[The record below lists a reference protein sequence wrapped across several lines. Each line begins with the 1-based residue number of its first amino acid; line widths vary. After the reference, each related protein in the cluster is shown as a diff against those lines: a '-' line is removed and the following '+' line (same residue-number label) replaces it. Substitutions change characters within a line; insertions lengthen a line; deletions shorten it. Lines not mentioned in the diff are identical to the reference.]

1 MGYGEKSTRTIRQED
16 IPVNVERT
24 YDPTHFTTF
33 NTNLPEN
40 RPKKRRLDDA
50 FPADT
55 PPNLSASTA
64 HLATGTL
71 GGTIFGST
79 QPMADQSFWY
89 NQPPQMATST
99 PLPRTSTPQTTPYK
113 TP

>member
-16 IPVNVERT
+16 IPVNEERT
-24 YDPTHFTTF
+24 YDPAHFTTF
-33 NTNLPEN
+33 NSNLYPN

-50 FPADT
+50 FPTDA
-55 PPNLSASTA
+55 PHNLSASTA

-79 QPMADQSFWY
+79 
-89 NQPPQMATST
+89 
-99 PLPRTSTPQTTPYK
+99 
-113 TP
+113 